1 MEESKADIKPE
12 NEEDAAVETREFT
25 ELEVSEKTKESI
37 GRLNFK
43 KMTPIQDQ
51 AIPLML
57 AGKDVLAAAKTGSG
71 KTIAFLIPAID
82 FLFSR
87 NAKREDGTLV
97 VIISPTRE
105 LALQTYEVA
114 DKLLKDTEICCAV
127 AFGGNHK
134 KNETQQLKFG
144 VNLLVATPGRLVDHM
159 ITTKEWTVKNVKM
172 LIIDEADRILEDG
185 YKDQLQEI
193 INELPKERQTALF
206 SATQTQD
213 IKKLA
218 EISFK
223 SEPIYVGVDDNADE
237 VTAANLSQDCFV
249 VPAKQRLRLL
259 VTILQRSKGKKKIMI
274 FFNTRAG
281 VKFASAYLKALKIT
295 TLSIHGDQTQQKR
308 IDTFNKFREQ
318 KCGTLLCT
326 DVAAR
331 GLDIRGVNWV
341 IQYDPPQSVKE
352 YIHRV
357 GRAARAGASGKALII
372 LHRNESKFL
381 DYLKEAKVP
390 IKRQEFPENKLLK
403 IERVMETT
411 LQNNRKLQKKAK
423 EALKTFLMG
432 YESHPMHDCFD
443 IEKLDIEGVSSSYGF
458 SEMPQLDI
466 QVTTGKTS
474 DAPWIKKEKRK
485 RNK

>member
-1 MEESKADIKPE
+1 MSLEEKTEVKEA
-12 NEEDAAVETREFT
+12 ETIETKDFS

-37 GRLNFK
+37 SRLNFK

-71 KTIAFLIPAID
+71 KTLAFLIPAIE
-82 FLFSR
+82 FLISKDI
-87 NAKREDGTLV
+87 KREDGTIV

-105 LALQTYEVA
+105 LALQTFEVA
-114 DKLLKDTEICCAV
+114 EKLLKDTGLSCAV
-127 AFGGNHK
+127 AYGGNHK

-159 ITTKEWTVKNVKM
+159 LTTKEWTVKNVKM

-185 YKDQLQEI
+185 YKDQLHEI
-193 INELPKERQTALF
+193 IDELPKERQTALF

-223 SEPIYVGVDDNADE
+223 NEPVYVGVDDDSDE
-237 VTAANLSQDCFV
+237 VTAANLSQDYFV

-259 VTILQRSKGKKKIMI
+259 ITILGRSKGKKKIMI

-281 VKFASAYLKALKIT
+281 VKFASAYLKALKIP

-308 IDTFNKFREQ
+308 IDNFNKFREQ

-331 GLDIRGVNWV
+331 GLDIRGVDWV

-372 LHRNESKFL
+372 LHKNETKFI

-390 IKRQEFPENKLLK
+390 IKKQEFPEKKLMQ
-403 IERVMETT
+403 IERVMEST
-411 LQNNRKLQKKAK
+411 LQDNRKLQKEAK
-423 EALKTFLMG
+423 EALKAFLMG
-432 YESHPMHDCFD
+432 YESHPLHDCFD
-443 IEKLDIEGVSSSYGF
+443 IEKLDIVGVSASYGF

-466 QVTTGKTS
+466 QVTTGKAS
-474 DAPWIKKEKRK
+474 DAPWIKKEKK
-485 RNK
+485 KHNK